1 MEHCPRMKVSSA
13 VRKLCFKSHRLRVT
27 QGSMEF
33 VNLTRN
39 VEIGANSYLLRTKG
53 KTIVLDS
60 GMHPKMEG
68 LEATPDFS
76 KFPEGSASAV
86 IVTHAHQDHI
96 GSLPILTRREQKAKV
111 FMTDATAKIAEIM
124 LHNSVNVMTRQREE
138 RSLDDYPMFT
148 HQGVDSSRSQWQLCS
163 LRKTYDLNGERCGQ
177 DESPNFEFFP
187 SGHILGAAGVLI
199 RAEGQTI
206 FYTGDVNFDDQTL
219 IRGAEFP
226 QTGVDVLIMETTRGD
241 SPSAVGY
248 TRANEE
254 ERLAKAIQDAFER
267 GGSVTIPVFALGKT
281 QEVLAMLWRMRLR
294 GQLGHVPIYIGGLS
308 TKLSGVYD
316 SFANNSQRAYPEFNL
331 LHEMAPYVLSGN
343 EIFTVAPRKK
353 SIFALSS
360 GMMTENTV
368 SNLFCRRVLGDPL
381 QSLFFVGYSDP
392 ESPAGRIRAAA
403 QGDMVSL
410 DPKIPPIP
418 LRCKVAEFQFS
429 AHSGRERLLQYAVGL
444 KPKKI
449 ILVHGDRSAIEWFQ
463 LNLYRELPKTEVI
476 IPEPGAKITL

>member
-1 MEHCPRMKVSSA
+1 
-13 VRKLCFKSHRLRVT
+13 
-27 QGSMEF
+27 MEF

-60 GMHPKMEG
+60 GMHPKHEG
-68 LEATPDFS
+68 LEATPDFTR
-76 KFPEGSASAV
+76 FPEGTASAV

-96 GSLPILTRREQKAKV
+96 GSLPILTRREQQAKV
-111 FMTDATAKIAEIM
+111 FMTDATARIADIM
-124 LHNSVNVMTRQREE
+124 LHNSVNVMTRQKEE
-138 RSLDDYPMFT
+138 RSLTDYPMFT
-148 HQGVDSSRSQWQLCS
+148 HQGVDSSRSQWQHCA
-163 LRKTYDLNGERCGQ
+163 LRKTYDLDGERC
-177 DESPNFEFFP
+177 DKSDSPNFEFYP

-226 QTGVDVLIMETTRGD
+226 ESGVDVLIMETTRGD
-241 SPSAVGY
+241 SPSAIGY

-294 GQLGHVPIYIGGLS
+294 GKLGHVPIYIGGLS
-308 TKLSGVYD
+308 TKLCTVYD
-316 SFANNSQRAYPEFNL
+316 SFAKDSQRAFPEFNL

-403 QGDMVSL
+403 QGDMVTL

-449 ILVHGDRSAIEWFQ
+449 ILVHGERSAIEWFQ
-463 LNLYRELPKTEVI
+463 LNLYRELPNTEVI